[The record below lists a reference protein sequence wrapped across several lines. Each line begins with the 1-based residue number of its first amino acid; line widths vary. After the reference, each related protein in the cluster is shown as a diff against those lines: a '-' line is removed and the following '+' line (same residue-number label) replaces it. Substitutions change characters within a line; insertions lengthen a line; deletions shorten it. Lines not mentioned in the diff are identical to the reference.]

1 MVHQTPDT
9 ALNPRQTIR
18 AIIGRPLKLCLG
30 LTGDAHEKRLRQLIE
45 QVELDTELIERSP
58 PQLSGGQ
65 KQRVAIARALATEPE
80 LIICDEVTSA
90 LDTLVAEGV
99 LRLLMRLQRENNV
112 SYLFITHD
120 ISTVR
125 AIADEVAVMHNGL
138 AIAVGA
144 KDVVLNPPFDD
155 YSAMLLSSVPEMRAV
170 GWKKHSPN
178 GEWNPPDINLPLYLL
193 VA

>member
-90 LDTLVAEGV
+90 WI
-99 LRLLMRLQRENNV
+99 RL
-112 SYLFITHD
+112 
-120 ISTVR
+120 
-125 AIADEVAVMHNGL
+125 
-138 AIAVGA
+138 
-144 KDVVLNPPFDD
+144 
-155 YSAMLLSSVPEMRAV
+155 
-170 GWKKHSPN
+170 SPKACC
-178 GEWNPPDINLPLYLL
+178 
-193 VA
+193 VC